1 MNWIAIRFFGCLAIG
16 VAGFLR
22 VIVGP
27 GPSADERIAAI
38 PQGTAGC
45 PGLAQQLVAWQDQL
59 LLNHWEFE
67 LFCGPAESE
76 ESLVVGQAYSDREKR
91 AAMIWIREGFP
102 PGSQQLILVHE
113 LIHAGVSGDRWWVPH
128 GRDEEEFVLEL
139 EEVLYRRHRAAVRQK
154 MLQAARRRGSLPAAR
169 SLPEVAYFSR
179 SAYDALISLRL
190 LTAARTPA
198 AERP

>member
-16 VAGFLR
+16 VAGFLK

-27 GPSADERIAAI
+27 GPSMDDQIAALSW
-38 PQGTAGC
+38 GTAGC

-76 ESLVVGQAYSDREKR
+76 ESLVVGQVRSDRKKR
-91 AAMIWIREGFP
+91 AARIWIREGFP
-102 PGSQQLILVHE
+102 IHFQQVVLVHE
-113 LIHAGVSGDRWWVPH
+113 LIHAGVAGDRWWVPH

-154 MLQAARRRGSLPAAR
+154 MLQAARLRSSLPAAR
-169 SLPEVAYFSR
+169 PLPEVTHLSR
-179 SAYDALISLRL
+179 GAYDALIYLRL

>member
-27 GPSADERIAAI
+27 GPSVDDLIASI

-67 LFCGPAESE
+67 IFCGPAESE
-76 ESLVVGQAYSDREKR
+76 DDLVLGQVRRDREKQ
-91 AAMIWIREGFP
+91 AARIWIREGFP
-102 PGSQQLILVHE
+102 IHFQQVVLVHE
-113 LIHAGVSGDRWWVPH
+113 LIHAGVAGDRWWVPH
-128 GRDEEEFVLEL
+128 GRDEEEYVEEL
-139 EEVLYRRHRAAVRQK
+139 EEVLYRRHRTAVRQK
-154 MLQAARRRGSLPAAR
+154 MLQAARLRSSLPAAHP
-169 SLPEVAYFSR
+169 LPEVGY
-179 SAYDALISLRL
+179 
-190 LTAARTPA
+190 AARNRYLSADRVRASSPGRTSA

>member
-1 MNWIAIRFFGCLAIG
+1 MNWLAIRFFGCLAIG

-22 VIVGP
+22 LMAGA
-27 GPSADERIAAI
+27 GPSVDELIAAI

-67 LFCGPAESE
+67 IFCGPAESE
-76 ESLVVGQAYSDREKR
+76 ESLVVGQAYPDREQR

-102 PGSQQLILVHE
+102 PGFQQKVLVHE
-113 LIHAGVSGDRWWVPH
+113 LIHAGVAGDRWWVPH

-139 EEVLYRRHRAAVRQK
+139 EDVLYRRHRTAVRQK
-154 MLQAARRRGSLPAAR
+154 LLQTARRRGSLPAAR
-169 SLPEVAYFSR
+169 SLPEVAYLSR
-179 SAYDALISLRL
+179 STYHFLIHWRSLA
-190 LTAARTPA
+190 AARTPA